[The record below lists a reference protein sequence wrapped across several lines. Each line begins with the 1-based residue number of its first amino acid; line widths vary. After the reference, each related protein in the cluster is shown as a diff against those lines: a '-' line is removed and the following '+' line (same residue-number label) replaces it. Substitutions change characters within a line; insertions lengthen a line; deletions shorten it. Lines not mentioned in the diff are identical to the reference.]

1 RISPETIKR
10 ISLEIGELPD
20 ERKKRFQQDYGL
32 SSYDSEVL
40 TAEKSVSDYFETAL
54 SYYRQPKQIANMI
67 QTELLGLL
75 KESHTRIEETKVK
88 PEFLARIVEMI
99 DNKIISSTAGKMV
112 LREIFASGM
121 DPETIVREK
130 NLIQI
135 SDTQEIE
142 TIIQEILSEHS
153 QAVSDYKAGKMQA
166 LGFLVGQV
174 MKKSKNKAN
183 PTVVKQILEKKLT
196 AMINKTEEK

>member
-1 RISPETIKR
+1 AETIQK

-20 ERKKRFQQDYGL
+20 ERKKRFQQNYGL

-40 TAEKSVSDYFETAL
+40 TAEKSVSDYFEKAV
-54 SYYRQPKQIANMI
+54 SCYHQPKQIANLI
-67 QTELLGLL
+67 HTELLGLL
-75 KESHTRIEETKVK
+75 KENHAKIEEIKVK
-88 PEFLARIVEMI
+88 PEFLAKIVEMVE
-99 DNKIISSTAGKMV
+99 NKVISSTVGKMV
-112 LREIFASGM
+112 LKESFVSGK

-142 TIIQEILSEHS
+142 KIIQEILNENV
-153 QAVSDYKAGKMQA
+153 QAVNDYMSGKIQA
-166 LGFLVGQV
+166 LGFLVGQA

-183 PTVVKQILEKKLT
+183 PGIVKQMLEKKLT
-196 AMINKTEEK
+196 EITNETEEK